1 MYEGDGVE
9 KTGNEKLDYEILRWI
24 NNRMIELIDLY
35 IDLGDGS
42 GWDEDYLMCC
52 FPRSFLEDNFA
63 LCKRI
68 ILDIKDILASDIIYA
83 NMRLLY
89 KYVLFGIVTYEMEI
103 INNAIDDGYENV
115 LPPID
120 VELVKEIY
128 KAKEY
133 EYNSKL
139 TREMIED
146 ENHPIHFIDFL
157 QSEEYFY
164 EVIFDDTELDTD
176 YCDRIVLSC
185 IEKIENKEWQ
195 PYDITEVLELA
206 SRPIKEQYY
215 KVAKKSNNLNLPD
228 ELFIV
233 QEIDNIIK
241 LLCNR
246 ITDIRKLTENEIS
259 NYIEY
264 MLKRL
269 LVLNRDIQIEREALL
284 GFSNVK
290 IGEADMVLYRNN
302 DRGYNNIAVIEN
314 KMYNTQFKEIKQ
326 LLGYMNI
333 HVKPGITITI
343 NKKKR
348 LIDVIEALKNYI
360 ESEKNNL
367 HIVQVDKKKEYLLHT
382 TMKNQQDDT
391 MVNCYHFVLSLN
403 DEEHERWAKEIRNM

>member
-1 MYEGDGVE
+1 M
-9 KTGNEKLDYEILRWI
+9 
-24 NNRMIELIDLY
+24 
-35 IDLGDGS
+35 
-42 GWDEDYLMCC
+42 
-52 FPRSFLEDNFA
+52 
-63 LCKRI
+63 
-68 ILDIKDILASDIIYA
+68 DI
-83 NMRLLY
+83 
-89 KYVLFGIVTYEMEI
+89 
-103 INNAIDDGYENV
+103 
-115 LPPID
+115 
-120 VELVKEIY
+120 
-128 KAKEY
+128 
-133 EYNSKL
+133 
-139 TREMIED
+139 
-146 ENHPIHFIDFL
+146 
-157 QSEEYFY
+157 
-164 EVIFDDTELDTD
+164 D

-185 IEKIENKEWQ
+185 IEKIKNKEWQ

-215 KVAKKSNNLNLPD
+215 KVAKESNDLNLPD

-246 ITDIRKLTENEIS
+246 ITDIRKLKENEIS

-314 KMYNTQFKEIKQ
+314 KMYNKQFKEIKQ

-333 HVKPGITITI
+333 HVKLGITITI
-343 NKKKR
+343 NKEKK
-348 LIDVIEALKNYI
+348 LIDVIEALRNYI

-367 HIVQVDKKKEYLLHT
+367 HI
-382 TMKNQQDDT
+382 
-391 MVNCYHFVLSLN
+391 SS
-403 DEEHERWAKEIRNM
+403 R